1 VTRDPKDA
9 AGGRDFIPRL
19 PDGLLARPRLYE
31 RLSEFT
37 PITVVRGFQ
46 GTGKTT
52 LVGSW
57 LNQIPTSDALNV
69 WIDMSRDLAKSR
81 TKLGIYAWKQARAIG
96 LGWDGVAEP
105 EGAEFSSAVALYEPG
120 QRGVMVFDYAGR
132 LDDRHDV
139 LTDLVGLVQ
148 RHERLQLV
156 LISRGPHLME
166 DIAAGTLD
174 VNVIDSEELMLTVAE
189 IAQLGLAMGVELAD
203 AQAEAI
209 HDAVGGWM
217 APVRLIIQDSIR
229 TGELSLTA
237 ARHYF
242 DHTVIPALGR
252 LTVLDRLERLA
263 LVDEELDP
271 ALAQVILNAGQSD
284 SGGAEAAAVTV
295 GESEAAAL
303 LTALQQS
310 GLCTRRHREG
320 DVPIAVLPSLVR
332 LSLREAFSSARPAEA
347 KAIHRRLA
355 RWYRDLDHHRQTAE
369 GRPTPAPRRMTMF
382 ENAVAG
388 QDWPL
393 VAELYEEFGAAL
405 SLRYGQRMRAAL
417 ASSPEEVLTSY
428 PRLRAA
434 LAAAHVRAAQEAGDN
449 WIGAA
454 REYFRTCSE
463 IIAEAQADLSPPDL
477 LEIGTGH
484 LIGLRAKGR
493 LSEAVAFGSDIE
505 ARIAGTDPSPRV
517 SPDRMSWFLNH
528 LGTAYLLSGNSSD
541 ASQRSQQ
548 VWSYRAEAGADYIVR
563 NAAMN
568 LAMIHALHGNFDRAQ
583 EWLEHGR
590 LYDRDQTPV
599 GSVSKTAEQ
608 VAASL
613 LTLDRLDCDAAH
625 DELWLDNEEQSAQE
639 FWPFVTFVRAQHGLH
654 FATAVSTLTRLDVA
668 AAAHA
673 RPATEEGVAALLIT
687 RARADLLLA
696 AGEGQRARALVN
708 SFAAANQMLARA
720 TASMLAVPRAR
731 IYLLSGNFRAA
742 VRLATST
749 SARRDAPARARLEME
764 LIAAIA
770 ALRMDE
776 RDGAIQHMRSV
787 MDLYDKTRS
796 LRVFATISPIDRD
809 ELLRLAGASLSDADN
824 DLLAKQQPIYPE
836 SIELIRLTKREQE
849 LLHAM
854 LTHETRHDIAAAL
867 FISPNTVK
875 FHQTSLY
882 RKLDTTNR
890 ADTLIRARELNLLSD
905 SAEESDATDA
915 P

>member
-1 VTRDPKDA
+1 VTRDPEDA

-57 LNQIPTSDALNV
+57 LNEIPTSDALNV

-105 EGAEFSSAVALYEPG
+105 EGAEFHAAVAQYAAGP
-120 QRGVMVFDYAGR
+120 RGVMVFDYAGR

-156 LISRGPHLME
+156 LISRGPHPME

-174 VNVIDSEELMLTVAE
+174 VNVIDSEELMLTVTE

-242 DHTVIPALGR
+242 DHTVIPALDR

-263 LVDEELDP
+263 LTDEELDP
-271 ALAQVILNAGQSD
+271 ALAQVILNAGQSE
-284 SGGAEAAAVTV
+284 GAQATASPV

-303 LTALQQS
+303 LTGLQQS

-332 LSLREAFSSARPAEA
+332 SSLREAFSSARPEEA
-347 KAIHRRLA
+347 KTIHRRLA
-355 RWYRDLDHHRQTAE
+355 RWYRDLDHHRQTTEAQAT
-369 GRPTPAPRRMTMF
+369 PTPRRMTMF
-382 ENAVAG
+382 EHAVAG

-417 ASSPEEVLTSY
+417 ASSPQEVLTAY

-463 IIAEAQADLSPPDL
+463 IIANAQADLSAPDL
-477 LEIGTGH
+477 LEIGAGH

-493 LSEAVAFGSDIE
+493 LSEAIAFGSDIE
-505 ARIAGTDPSPRV
+505 TRIAGIDPSPRV

-528 LGTAYLLSGNSSD
+528 LGTAHLLSGNSID
-541 ASQRSQQ
+541 ASQRYQQ
-548 VWSYRAEAGADYIVR
+548 IWSYRAEAEADYIVR

-568 LAMIHALHGNFDRAQ
+568 LAMIHALQGNFDRTQ
-583 EWLEHGR
+583 EWLERGQ
-590 LYDRDQTPV
+590 LYDGDQTPV

-625 DELWLDNEEQSAQE
+625 DQLWLESEEQSAQE
-639 FWPFVTFVRAQHGLH
+639 FWPFVTYVRAQHGLH
-654 FATAVSTLTRLDVA
+654 FATAVSALTRLDVA
-668 AAAHA
+668 AATHA
-673 RPATEEGVAALLIT
+673 SPATEEGVAALLMT

-696 AGEGQRARALVN
+696 AGEGQRARTLVN
-708 SFAAANQMLARA
+708 SFTAVNRVLASAA
-720 TASMLAVPRAR
+720 ASMLAVPRAR
-731 IYLLSGNFRAA
+731 IYLLSGNLRAA
-742 VRLATST
+742 LRLATST

-764 LIAAIA
+764 LIAAVA
-770 ALRMDE
+770 AMRMNDSG
-776 RDGAIQHMRSV
+776 GAAEHMRNV
-787 MDLYDKTRS
+787 MDLYSKTRS
-796 LRVFATISPIDRD
+796 LRVFATISPTDRD
-809 ELLRLAGASLSDADN
+809 DLLRVVDASLSDADN

-867 FISPNTVK
+867 FVSPNTVK
-875 FHQTSLY
+875 FHQASLY

-905 SAEESDATDA
+905 SDEESDATAA